1 MCTRQRG
8 STEPLR
14 VISLEFAGLSSIS
27 APHQFKYM
35 SNRILVYPS
44 SKFTQFTLHN
54 KKKECYT
61 IYTTIEKGAGHSCAL
76 LLMPTNNREREEKRS
91 RAHSVHLPL
100 TVNFPRG
107 TRIPRA
113 VPQSTLRPDILT
125 ITGYETN
132 YTSNY
137 TKDAVLFDCIGRKQR
152 SRCFQPYLATIQ
164 NDGGRWDFVRA
175 REDTMEQRDPQ
186 ANFARPKGN
195 CG

>member
-76 LLMPTNNREREEKRS
+76 LLMPTNNREREEKCS
-91 RAHSVHLPL
+91 RAHSVYLPL

-107 TRIPRA
+107 THSSRSTTKYPSPRH
-113 VPQSTLRPDILT
+113 
-125 ITGYETN
+125 
-132 YTSNY
+132 SNY
-137 TKDAVLFDCIGRKQR
+137 NRVRNQLHKQLYK
-152 SRCFQPYLATIQ
+152 RC
-164 NDGGRWDFVRA
+164 RFV
-175 REDTMEQRDPQ
+175 
-186 ANFARPKGN
+186 
-195 CG
+195 